1 MDSKQAAECG
11 PSNLFDT
18 IGVPVVIIGRDFTVE
33 QINQAAAKAL
43 GLAPEQAAGKK
54 CHEIF
59 HGTGAPM
66 SECPMRLMLGGMPVE
81 KSEAVLDMLGGTY
94 LVTCSPELDE
104 QGNLL
109 RIIHTL
115 VDISRQTE
123 SETQART
130 ALRESRRREL
140 EVSSL
145 LEGARAVLDTT
156 SFEQAARSLFDC
168 CRSVTGA
175 QSGYVALLSA
185 DGHENEVLFL
195 ESGGLPCTVDSS
207 LPMPIRGLRA
217 VAYETRR
224 PAYDNN
230 FANSK
235 WMAFMPDGHV
245 QLHNV
250 LFAPIMHGGE
260 AVGLIGLANK
270 PGDFTDH
277 DARIAGAFAEL
288 AAISLLNSQTRDQLE
303 HERVR
308 AQQYFN
314 LAGVAFV
321 ILDANETVVMANAA
335 AGRLL
340 ECSEQDI
347 AGKNWFDN
355 FIPENERERTRAVYR
370 DLMLSDSS
378 LVQDFENAVLTKTNR
393 ERIVSWRNA
402 VLKDDQ
408 GVIVGVLASGEDVTD
423 LRRAMRSADEAA
435 QKYKKLFDAS
445 NEALLILDENFKVVE
460 ANPAAEELYGYDRKE
475 LIGMHPRDFTA
486 EEQNTETGLKQ
497 LADEK
502 TIMVPRRK
510 QKRKHGGIIYTSF
523 YSQAFDFGNQS
534 YYLSQIR
541 DITEHVL
548 AEEQGKRLEQQLF
561 QLQKLDTV
569 GRLAG
574 GIAHDFNN
582 MLTVIMAS
590 AALMKLKMEKESPF
604 QEQVASIIQA
614 VERSKDLTMKLLSF
628 ARREKINVRDVC
640 LGEIL
645 GSLKGMIERGI
656 PKNIRVAL
664 DAPGEQVINADAVQ
678 IQQAL
683 MNICTN
689 AADSMPGGGTITIAT
704 EAVDY
709 GTVLCAT
716 CGKVFDG
723 PYCVISVSDTG
734 SGIDKEI
741 IDRVCEP
748 FFTTKAAGKNAGLG
762 LSVAHGIVSNHRG
775 HLHIYSEPGKGA
787 CVKVYLPLA
796 ATPDKE
802 RKPEPAT
809 TELKGTETILIVD
822 DEPAILSMAGR
833 IIQEYGYRALL
844 AASGVEA
851 VEIMHREKQSV
862 ALVVLDMIMPGMDGR
877 QTFEALKTVHPG
889 VKILISSGYSIDG
902 DARALLKKGAAG
914 FVQKPYNFA
923 DLLKAM
929 REALDA

>member
-1 MDSKQAAECG
+1 MSANQDAGRG
-11 PSNLFDT
+11 PHNLFDT
-18 IGVPVVIIGRDFTVE
+18 IGVPVVIVRNDFSIE
-33 QINQAAAKAL
+33 KINDAAAKAL
-43 GLAPEQAAGKK
+43 GMAPEQAEGKK
-54 CHEIF
+54 CHELF
-59 HGTGAPM
+59 HEEGVPLP
-66 SECPMRLMLGGMPVE
+66 ECPMMKMLGGAPAG
-81 KSEAVLDMLGGTY
+81 KSEAVLDMLGGKY

-115 VDISRQTE
+115 VDITRQTE
-123 SETQART
+123 SEIQART

-145 LEGARAVLDTT
+145 LQGARAVLDTT
-156 SFEQAARSLFDC
+156 SFEQAARALFDC

-195 ESGGLPCTVDSS
+195 ESGGLPCTVDPS

-224 PAYDNN
+224 PAYDND

-235 WMAFMPDGHV
+235 WMAFMPNGHV
-245 QLHNV
+245 QLRNV

-270 PGDFTDH
+270 PANFTDD

-288 AAISLLNSQTRDQLE
+288 AAISLLNSKTRDRLE

-321 ILDANETVVMANAA
+321 VLDANETVVMANAA
-335 AGRLL
+335 AGKLL

-355 FIPENERERTRAVYR
+355 FIPGHERERTRAVYR

-393 ERIVSWRNA
+393 ERIVAWRNS
-402 VLKDDQ
+402 VLKDDH
-408 GVIVGVLASGEDVTD
+408 GAVVGVLASGEDVTD
-423 LRRAMRSADEAA
+423 LRRAMRSVDEAA
-435 QKYKKLFDAS
+435 QKYKTLFEAS
-445 NEALLILDENFKVVE
+445 QEALLIFDEDFKVVE
-460 ANPAAEELYGYDRKE
+460 ANPAAAALYGYERAE
-475 LIGMHPRDFTA
+475 LIGMRPADFSG
-486 EEQNTETGLKQ
+486 EKENTDAALERLRK
-497 LADEK
+497 DK
-502 TIMVPRRK
+502 SVMVPRRK
-510 QKRKHGGIIYTSF
+510 QKRKDGSLIVTSIYSH
-523 YSQAFDFGNQS
+523 SFDFGNQS

-541 DITEHVL
+541 DVTEHVL

-590 AALMKLKMEKESPF
+590 AALMKLKMGKESPF
-604 QEQVASIIQA
+604 QEQAASIIEA

-645 GSLKGMIERGI
+645 GNLKGMIERGI
-656 PKNIRVAL
+656 AKNIRVVV
-664 DAPGEQVINADAVQ
+664 DAPREHVINADAAQ

-683 MNICTN
+683 MNICAN
-689 AADSMPGGGTITIAT
+689 AADAMPDGGTIAIAAG
-704 EAVDY
+704 AVDY

-716 CGKVFDG
+716 CGKVFNG
-723 PYCVISVSDTG
+723 PYCMISVSDTG
-734 SGIDKEI
+734 CGIDKDI

-748 FFTTKAAGKNAGLG
+748 FFTTKAAGKSAGLG

-775 HLHIYSEPGKGA
+775 HLHIYSEPGQGT

-796 ATPDKE
+796 GTPDNK
-802 RKPEPAT
+802 RKSEPANA
-809 TELKGTETILIVD
+809 ELKGTETILIVD
-822 DEPAILSMAGR
+822 DEPALLALAARFLG
-833 IIQEYGYRALL
+833 EYGYRALP
-844 AASGVEA
+844 AASGAEA
-851 VEIMHREKQSV
+851 VEIMHREKKTV

-902 DARALLKKGAAG
+902 DARALLEKGAAG